1 MNVVKMCNK
10 ILSHKLQVEQKN
22 FNISVSKYLFTV
34 SNRNTRTPSMNV
46 DVSSLSLTLPSQVDS
61 FQQCCVSYR
70 NQTFV
75 LLFKTNDWFLFE
87 TQHWAETKY
96 RVLFLYVTSQY
107 LFLLPL
113 SKSRLSHLTRA
124 GSIIWIISRSNHR
137 ISRTNQVSIR
147 TAALIQL
154 KYYFEDLITL
164 RNV

>member
-22 FNISVSKYLFTV
+22 FNISVRKYLFTV

-46 DVSSLSLTLPSQVDS
+46 DVSSLSQTLPSQVDS

-137 ISRTNQVSIR
+137 GIYKNSCSYTTKI
-147 TAALIQL
+147 LL
-154 KYYFEDLITL
+154 
-164 RNV
+164 